1 MNFVMIWGGRVPMSL
16 YLPKGYGRLLEHCRF
31 DGATLLNGCRVAFQP
46 DFMGLETEILI
57 LSLESV
63 ESESFRTEDLLPFYG
78 IAWKFLGNILS

>member
-1 MNFVMIWGGRVPMSL
+1 MSL

-63 ESESFRTEDLLPFYG
+63 ESESFRTEDFHYHSMEYLVSS
-78 IAWKFLGNILS
+78 WVTS